1 MALVVIGN
9 VHHVVPSEWRK
20 FHARAFDEIEHAGA
34 FVAGEWF
41 AEPLAKHQNACW
53 LIEVQPGIVVRLKEM
68 LAKVGRDYG
77 HNAIA
82 WYDVC
87 RNEYVS

>member
-9 VHHVVPSEWRK
+9 VHHVLPRQWSE
-20 FHARAFDEIEHAGA
+20 FHARARAELLAGA
-34 FVAGEWF
+34 VIAAEWF
-41 AEPLAKHQNACW
+41 TEPLALHQNACW
-53 LIEVQPGIVVRLKEM
+53 LIEVQPGIVARLKEV
-68 LAKVGRDYG
+68 LAEVGRDYG

-87 RNEYVS
+87 RNEYV